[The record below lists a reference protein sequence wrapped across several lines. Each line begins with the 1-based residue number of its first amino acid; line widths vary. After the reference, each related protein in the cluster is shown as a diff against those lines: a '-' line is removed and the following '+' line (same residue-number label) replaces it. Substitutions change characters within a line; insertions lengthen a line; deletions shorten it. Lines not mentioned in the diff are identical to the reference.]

1 MHYVGNIIFK
11 EWESYPWKNE
21 LSCQSERAVIHFNEV
36 FSEDFEREHEPLDML
51 DRAIVLAGF
60 SVRRLIER
68 KLVTDRLAK
77 TKISVRSFVTKPDVE
92 FRTPFHSLMGGDY
105 LIHNVDWEKQEP
117 ISLSYNELA
126 NEIIHSSQIMVCAK
140 NQKMEAGLLIAS
152 DWNVKRRLLHLT
164 IDEFT
169 SYVRAVLDDR
179 VTSMMDFRDEAGK
192 AHSRRDG

>member
-21 LSCQSERAVIHFNEV
+21 LSCRSEQVVIHFNEV
-36 FSEDFEREHEPLDML
+36 FSEDFEGEHEPLDML

-92 FRTPFHSLMGGDY
+92 FRIPFHSLMGGDY
-105 LIHNVDWEKQEP
+105 LIHNVDCEKQEP
-117 ISLSYNELA
+117 ISLSYNDLA
-126 NEIIHSSQIMVCAK
+126 NQIIHSSPIMVCAK
-140 NQKMEAGLLIAS
+140 NQKMDLLIAS
-152 DWNVKRRLLHLT
+152 DWNVKTRLLHLT
-164 IDEFT
+164 IDEVT
-169 SYVRAVLDDR
+169 SFVRAVLDDR
-179 VTSMMDFRDEAGK
+179 VTSMTDFRGEAGN
-192 AHSRRDG
+192 AHSKRDG